1 VAGSSERQERKEMI
15 SSEVVTQT
23 WQRMSQT
30 SVHRAPELVEQM
42 NDEQPVVLGYLL
54 YLEELPFNEYERELI
69 FYIGM
74 VVWQIMEQSDRQLY
88 RVTRRKMRKAEES
101 NIDRLEQLTSSS
113 EGEMIEA
120 TQHLINTH
128 PEPEVL
134 RYVVEAIMEED
145 EEEPGF
151 RDENKGLAFI
161 HLKILLDAFVGSL
174 ADRPRLVA

>member
-1 VAGSSERQERKEMI
+1 MI

-23 WQRMSQT
+23 WQRMCQAP
-30 SVHRAPELVEQM
+30 VHQAPELVEQM
-42 NDEQPVVLGYLL
+42 KDEQPVALSYLL
-54 YLEELPFNEYERELI
+54 ALEELPFNEYERELI

-74 VVWQIMEQSDRQLY
+74 VVWQIMKQSDQQLY
-88 RVTRRKMRKAEES
+88 KVTRKKMEKAEDA
-101 NIDRLEQLTSSS
+101 NIERLEQLVSGS
-113 EGEMIEA
+113 EGELIESA
-120 TQHLINTH
+120 QHLISTH

>member
-1 VAGSSERQERKEMI
+1 MK
-15 SSEVVTQT
+15 
-23 WQRMSQT
+23 
-30 SVHRAPELVEQM
+30 
-42 NDEQPVVLGYLL
+42 
-54 YLEELPFNEYERELI
+54 
-69 FYIGM
+69 
-74 VVWQIMEQSDRQLY
+74 QSDQQLY
-88 RVTRRKMRKAEES
+88 KVTRKKMEKAEDA
-101 NIDRLEQLTSSS
+101 NIDRLEQLASGT
-113 EGEMIEA
+113 EGELIESA
-120 TQHLINTH
+120 QHLISTH

>member
-1 VAGSSERQERKEMI
+1 MI
-15 SSEVVTQT
+15 SSEIVTQT

-30 SVHRAPELVEQM
+30 PVHQAPELVEQM
-42 NDEQPVVLGYLL
+42 KDEQPVALSYLL
-54 YLEELPFNEYERELI
+54 HMEELPFNDYERELI

-74 VVWQIMEQSDRQLY
+74 VVWQIMKQSDQQLY
-88 RVTRRKMRKAEES
+88 KVTRKKMEKAEDS
-101 NIDRLEQLTSSS
+101 NIDRLEQLTSGS
-113 EGEMIEA
+113 EGELIESA
-120 TQHLINTH
+120 QHLIGTH

-134 RYVVEAIMEED
+134 RYIVEAIMEEE